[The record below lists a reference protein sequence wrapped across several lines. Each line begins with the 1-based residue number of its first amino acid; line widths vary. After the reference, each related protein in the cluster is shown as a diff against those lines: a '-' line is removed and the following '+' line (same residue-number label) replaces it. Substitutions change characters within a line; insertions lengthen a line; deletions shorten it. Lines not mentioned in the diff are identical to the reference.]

1 MPELPAEIAALIG
14 AIDEVDRDAAKLVDG
29 LDETAGTW
37 QPAPGVWSVAHCLD
51 HLAVGNRVY
60 LAAMAEPAARARA
73 AGRLRRRPAR
83 PGFIGGMF
91 VNYLEPP
98 VRIKT
103 RNPKK
108 STPRSSPPLADA
120 YAAFRRSNDDLRAFI
135 RANADLDL
143 ASIRFPNPF
152 VRGVRFSLATG
163 IHVLPA
169 HERRHVWQAWRVREA
184 RARPLQ

>member
-1 MPELPAEIAALIG
+1 M
-14 AIDEVDRDAAKLVDG
+14 
-29 LDETAGTW
+29 
-37 QPAPGVWSVAHCLD
+37 
-51 HLAVGNRVY
+51 
-60 LAAMAEPAARARA
+60 
-73 AGRLRRRPAR
+73 
-83 PGFIGGMF
+83 
-91 VNYLEPP
+91 NYLEPP

-108 STPRSSPPLADA
+108 STPRPSPPLADA

-152 VRGVRFSLATG
+152 VSGVRFSLATG

-184 RARPLQ
+184 RVPIK